1 MVNSAVSKKSHDD
14 LILAIVGKFIPALAP
29 NATVLCRRDRSEKQA
44 GVDAVTFGELGISN
58 LKPDRIPDVIVHD
71 AAKNRLILIDTVPGH
86 GPINAKR
93 HDELTRSFTEARPYL
108 IFITAFLN
116 RNEAAKHLSEISWA
130 TDVWSADAEAHLI
143 HFNGGSLLG
152 PYDDAKRTSH
162 DAE

>member
-1 MVNSAVSKKSHDD
+1 MANRAVSNKRQDD
-14 LILAIVGKFIPALAP
+14 LILAVVGKFIPTFAP
-29 NATVLCRRDRSEKQA
+29 NATVLYRRDQNEELV
-44 GVDAVTFGELGISN
+44 GVDAEAFGDLGISDLN
-58 LKPDRIPDVIVHD
+58 SDRMPDVIIHH
-71 AAKNRLILIDTVPGH
+71 AAKNHLILIYTVPGR

-108 IFITAFLN
+108 IFVTAFLN

-143 HFNGGSLLG
+143 HFNGGRLLG

>member
-1 MVNSAVSKKSHDD
+1 VANSAVSDKRHDD
-14 LILAIVGKFIPALAP
+14 LILAIVGKFIPAFAP
-29 NATVLCRRDRSEKQA
+29 NAMVLYRRDRSENQA
-44 GVDAVTFGELGISN
+44 GFDDTSFGGIGISN
-58 LKPDRIPDVIVHD
+58 LKPDRMPDVIIHH
-71 AAKNRLILIDTVPGH
+71 AAKNHLILIDTVPGH

-143 HFNGGSLLG
+143 HFNGGRLLG
-152 PYDDAKRTSH
+152 PYDDARRSSQ
-162 DAE
+162 

>member
-1 MVNSAVSKKSHDD
+1 M
-14 LILAIVGKFIPALAP
+14 LY
-29 NATVLCRRDRSEKQA
+29 RRDRNEELV
-44 GVDAVTFGELGISN
+44 GVDAEAFGDLGISD
-58 LKPDRIPDVIVHD
+58 LDSDRVPDVIIHH
-71 AAKNRLILIDTVPGH
+71 AAKNQLILIDAVPGH

-143 HFNGGSLLG
+143 HFNGGRLLG
-152 PYDDAKRTSH
+152 PYDDAKGPAN
-162 DAE
+162 DAK